1 MKHVADGKMGVQMRG
16 LVKLGLIIILAIVVL
31 GAGSLLYFRQGAD
44 ISHLENSLQ
53 QPTGIYDLDGN
64 LASTI
69 TANKS
74 EGVAIDEIPEH
85 MKQAVVSIEDHRF
98 YEHHGIDYQGIMR
111 DLVKNA
117 KAGSVVEG
125 GSTLTQQLVKITM
138 LESERTLKRKIEEF
152 FLAQEVENQY
162 TKDEIGQF
170 DVQ

>member
-1 MKHVADGKMGVQMRG
+1 M
-16 LVKLGLIIILAIVVL
+16 KLGLIIILAIAVV

-98 YEHHGIDYQGIMR
+98 YEHHGI
-111 DLVKNA
+111 
-117 KAGSVVEG
+117 
-125 GSTLTQQLVKITM
+125 
-138 LESERTLKRKIEEF
+138 
-152 FLAQEVENQY
+152 
-162 TKDEIGQF
+162 
-170 DVQ
+170 